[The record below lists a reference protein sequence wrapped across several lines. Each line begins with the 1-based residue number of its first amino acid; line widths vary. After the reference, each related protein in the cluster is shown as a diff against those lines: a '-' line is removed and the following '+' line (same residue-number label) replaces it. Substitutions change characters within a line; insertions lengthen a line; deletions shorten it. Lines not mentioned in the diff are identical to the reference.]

1 MEDKFMC
8 EAKKN
13 ALKKRL
19 SEQRML
25 FTEAELELIIWKEFT
40 DNTSTLDEKLVDEA
54 MRRLALLRETSV
66 EDLRIQL
73 MNRILGDI
81 FKA

>member
-1 MEDKFMC
+1 MC
-8 EAKKN
+8 EAEKN

>member
-1 MEDKFMC
+1 MC